1 VTVTGEDGG
10 MTDTP
15 DTGTGTGAGSA
26 DDREVIDAQD
36 RPGEPAM
43 SHLAPVLVALV
54 EAGNTVTYPNQGFG
68 FVAGPDGL
76 NAFLDEPIDFDLIE
90 RRFVLPP
97 TIHLDRAHDE
107 ICDDT
112 YLSHVYGG
120 DAQRRLRAAYER
132 G

>member
-1 VTVTGEDGG
+1 MADTSGLATDGA
-10 MTDTP
+10 D
-15 DTGTGTGAGSA
+15 

-43 SHLAPVLVALV
+43 SHLAPVMVALV
-54 EAGNTVTYPNQGFG
+54 EAGNTVTYPNESFG
-68 FVAGPDGL
+68 FVHRPDGM
-76 NAFLDEPIDFDLIE
+76 NAFLDQPIDFDLIE

-97 TIHLDRAHDE
+97 TVHLDRAHDE

>member
-1 VTVTGEDGG
+1 MADTSGTATDGA
-10 MTDTP
+10 D
-15 DTGTGTGAGSA
+15 

-43 SHLAPVLVALV
+43 SHLAPVMVALV
-54 EAGNTVTYPNQGFG
+54 EAGNTVTYRNQSFG
-68 FVAGPDGL
+68 FVSEPDGL

-97 TIHLDRAHDE
+97 TIHLDRANDE

-120 DAQRRLRAAYER
+120 DAQRRMREQNTR
-132 G
+132 HDG